1 MNIEQIS
8 ESQVKVNGIRH
19 NIDTI
24 YGDPHIIGPK
34 GYYVHVGDRDQNANP
49 IFYTYQKVSE
59 VFNAYIKALQ
69 NGNYIP
75 FRQFESN
82 LNQQS

>member
-8 ESQVKVNGIRH
+8 ESQISVNGIIH
-19 NIDTI
+19 HIDTI
-24 YGDPHIIGPK
+24 YGEPDIIGPK
-34 GYYVHVGDRDQNANP
+34 GYYVYIEGEHQNANP
-49 IFYTYQKVSE
+49 IFYIYQKVFE
-59 VFNAYIKALQ
+59 VFNAYKETLQ

>member
-8 ESQVKVNGIRH
+8 EGQVKVNGITH
-19 NIDTI
+19 YIDTI
-24 YGDPHIIGPK
+24 YGDPEIGPK
-34 GYYVHVGDRDQNANP
+34 GYYVHVEGENQNP
-49 IFYTYQKVSE
+49 IFYVYKRVFE

-75 FRQFESN
+75 FRQFEFN

>member
-1 MNIEQIS
+1 MNIEQTS
-8 ESQVKVNGIRH
+8 ESQISVNGITH
-19 NIDTI
+19 HIDTI
-24 YGDPHIIGPK
+24 YGEPDIIGPK
-34 GYYVHVGDRDQNANP
+34 GYYVYIEDEHQNANP
-49 IFYTYQKVSE
+49 TFYTYQKVFE
-59 VFNAYIKALQ
+59 VFNAYKEALQ